1 MNACPQQP
9 ADGVGSPINQY
20 LCAANLYGTV
30 ICSRT
35 PLAGDEV
42 MNVLGENA
50 CVTTC
55 GEGEFKSTSGD
66 AAEAN
71 HLASVLRPFCVHK
84 ISEFEK

>member
-1 MNACPQQP
+1 
-9 ADGVGSPINQY
+9 
-20 LCAANLYGTV
+20 
-30 ICSRT
+30 
-35 PLAGDEV
+35 

-84 ISEFEK
+84 IIEFEK